1 MVNGLYSE
9 QKEVIFGLPQGSILD
24 PILFLLYINDL
35 PDTVEYV
42 SDLLA
47 DYTIFFY
54 IYNDDGDNETLQRHM
69 KNLDTRAISGY
80 WKFRDI
86 D

>member
-47 DYTIFFY
+47 NYTIFLY